1 MQLMLKNMWNDL
13 LAANW
18 KFPEMPPRAILT
30 KIQADKFL
38 LDDAEFKRAQWFW
51 NRRPSLILGED
62 WLVYALVMLL
72 GLGLFLVPF
81 WGVTLS
87 CSWITA
93 ALVGIFS
100 DIVRL
105 SRWRRDYEQ
114 SVARLLRSSQ
124 LP

>member
-1 MQLMLKNMWNDL
+1 MLKNMCSDF
-13 LAANW
+13 LAADW

-30 KIQADKFL
+30 KIEVEKFL
-38 LDDAEFKRAQWFW
+38 LDDAELKRAQWFW

-62 WLVYALVMLL
+62 WLVYALVMLV
-72 GLGLFLVPF
+72 GFGLFLIPL
-81 WGVTLS
+81 WGVTLAG
-87 CSWITA
+87 CWIMA

-114 SVARLLRSSQ
+114 SIARLLRS
-124 LP
+124 LKRA

>member
-1 MQLMLKNMWNDL
+1 MLKNMWSDF
-13 LAANW
+13 LAAGW

-30 KIQADKFL
+30 KIEVEKFL
-38 LDDAEFKRAQWFW
+38 LDDAELKRAQWFW

-62 WLVYALVMLL
+62 WLVYALVMLV
-72 GLGLFLVPF
+72 GFGLFLIPL
-81 WGVTLS
+81 WGVTLAG
-87 CSWITA
+87 CWIMA

-114 SVARLLRSSQ
+114 SIARLLRS
-124 LP
+124 LKRA